1 MLFTFSYKPLG
12 KVQKRLVEAEDLEL
26 AQAVAA
32 EYCQRKNLQ
41 LIPQSVEP
49 AVVADES
56 ILSKEQIQA
65 IHKTRAD
72 RKRAADKE
80 AAAVKKSLQDTA
92 A

>member
-1 MLFTFSYKPLG
+1 MLFQFSYKPLG

-56 ILSKEQIQA
+56 ILSKEQVQGIA
-65 IHKTRAD
+65 KARAE

-80 AAAVKKSLQDTA
+80 AAALKKQSEVA